1 MTLLE
6 KIQKHISNCTQDQ
19 LDAALIAAEITED
32 QIAKSPGLMGS
43 IVGRLKKSVPGGME
57 VSRSQIISVSAPAPK
72 VVTTAPI
79 ATAAPTQPIDRDWAK
94 FDPNELSALTY
105 EDLELYSEWQEKEEK
120 RVTLL
125 NRIQGKRA
133 TTIAST
139 EESLKNQLTIAET
152 NRRVLQ
158 AKAQVEYAT
167 NQGAELD
174 DLAVSVGTAAMADQ
188 FDREKNALQDLAKVG
203 KETPTLGQVA
213 LLQATV
219 IQRDRLN
226 RSNAIANSIAPMVN
240 RIGASTEKEMVTID
254 A

>member
-6 KIQKHISNCTQDQ
+6 IIQETIPTATQEQVSDILQ
-19 LDAALIAAEITED
+19 AHSTTETAVLSKPGKLAAFV
-32 QIAKSPGLMGS
+32 GL
-43 IVGRLKKSVPGGME
+43 VEKAQPGGMAT
-57 VSRSQIISVSAPAPK
+57 RSQIISASTAPAPK
-72 VVTTAPI
+72 VVTTAPV
-79 ATAAPTQPIDRDWAK
+79 APVNPQPIDRNWAK
-94 FDPNELSALTY
+94 FNPDELANLSY
-105 EDLELYSEWQEKEEK
+105 EDMESYSAWQDMEEK
-120 RVTLL
+120 RITLL
-125 NRIQGKRA
+125 NKIQSKRA
-133 TTIAST
+133 ATGIST

-167 NQGAELD
+167 TQGKELD
-174 DLAVSVGTAAMADQ
+174 ELAVSVGTESMVDQ
-188 FDREKNALQDLAKVG
+188 FDREKKALQSLATVG

-226 RSNAIANSIAPMVN
+226 RSNAIANTIAPKVN
-240 RIGASTEKEMVTID
+240 RLEASTEKEMVTID